1 MNLNLPIEAAEG
13 YKSESQKARV
23 VTETWT
29 SSNMY
34 CPACVCNYLHKT
46 KDNTAVV
53 DFICEKCDSQF
64 QLKAT
69 SKLIG
74 RKIVDAA
81 YDGMMKAIK
90 ENSLPH
96 LLLLSYDNYMATVND
111 LIVIPGFCFSA
122 SAIEARKPLKPTAR
136 RAGWVGCNIILDLI
150 PLEARIKI
158 IQSGNII
165 PKISVRKG
173 FRSVEPLANLSFDK
187 RGWTLEVLNVLR
199 SLSKREFTIDEAYS
213 FEKVLSQM
221 HPENLHVKA
230 KIRQQLQVLRDL
242 GYLKFVR
249 RGHYRWIK

>member
-1 MNLNLPIEAAEG
+1 MNVNLPIEAANG
-13 YKSESQKARV
+13 YKSASQKARV
-23 VTETWT
+23 ITETWT

-136 RAGWVGCNIILDLI
+136 RSSSSTAFASAWV
-150 PLEARIKI
+150 
-158 IQSGNII
+158 QTSY
-165 PKISVRKG
+165 S
-173 FRSVEPLANLSFDK
+173 SSF
-187 RGWTLEVLNVLR
+187 L
-199 SLSKREFTIDEAYS
+199 
-213 FEKVLSQM
+213 
-221 HPENLHVKA
+221 
-230 KIRQQLQVLRDL
+230 
-242 GYLKFVR
+242 
-249 RGHYRWIK
+249 